1 MNILI
6 TLSKELI
13 NEILSGNKKFEMRK
27 CIPKNL
33 KIGEDGFFVVEKGTD
48 LIRCWCRVD
57 SIIEVRMTEEKA
69 IYYMGSLGVT
79 QQFILEYA
87 PSGTRVYLW
96 EIGKTKK
103 FYSLHRSVLI
113 IDRNPQQFAYAPLSY
128 GESF

>member
-6 TLSKELI
+6 TLPKELI
-13 NEILSGNKKFEMRK
+13 SEILSGNKKFEMRK
-27 CIPKNL
+27 CLPKNM

-57 SIIEVRMTEEKA
+57 QIINVRMTDEMA
-69 IYYMGSLGVT
+69 AYYMGSLGVT

-96 EIGKTKK
+96 GIGKVIE
-103 FYSLHRSVLI
+103 FYNLHRRYLV

>member
-6 TLSKELI
+6 TLPKEI
-13 NEILSGNKKFEMRK
+13 ISEILSGNKKFEMRK

-48 LIRCWCRVD
+48 LVRCWCRVD
-57 SIIEVRMTEEKA
+57 SITDVKMTKEMA
-69 IYYMGSLGVT
+69 AYYSGSLGVT
-79 QQFILEYA
+79 QQFILKYA
-87 PSGTRVYLW
+87 PPGTRVYLW

-103 FYSLHRSVLI
+103 FYNLHRRVLI